1 MTRTMKKLRRSWG
14 KSTILVISGLL
25 VASVVLRLADM
36 PWSAAF
42 AAEETEVMAAAEK
55 PMEMDAETPA
65 TSLASES
72 QTIAR
77 MLKELNERTARVRER
92 EAVLE
97 DKASALAAAEIVI
110 ERQLAALEQ
119 AEANLRETI
128 ALAATASEE
137 DLARLTA
144 VYENM
149 KPADASTLFSEM
161 APEFAAGFLARMR
174 PDSAAAILAGLDSNL
189 AYSISVVLAGRNA
202 NVPTE

>member
-1 MTRTMKKLRRSWG
+1 MTRTIKKLRRNWA
-14 KSTILVISGLL
+14 KSTVFVIFGLL
-25 VASVVLRLADM
+25 AASVVLRVADM

-42 AAEETEVMAAAEK
+42 AAEDTESMAAEEK
-55 PMEMDAETPA
+55 PMENASGTA
-65 TSLASES
+65 GTTLASES
-72 QTIAR
+72 ETIAR
-77 MLKELNERTARVRER
+77 MLEELNERTVRVRER

-174 PDSAAAILAGLDSNL
+174 PDSAGAILAGLDPNL
-189 AYSISVVLAGRNA
+189 AHAISVVLAGRNA